1 MQRFRILFSL
11 LLSLGIGL
19 LLPRYGHAAD
29 KPVHLRLGT
38 LSLQSGS
45 VFQLAKDFGYFD
57 DEGIT
62 TEFLIFPSA
71 QKIAL
76 AVASDD
82 VDIGLTGITAA
93 VFNLAGHGKLKL
105 IAGNFREEPG
115 WEGSAIVVSNKA
127 WNEGLRHSKQLAGHS
142 LAVTDIGS
150 TLHYTAGR
158 IADKYAFPLN
168 SIKPIP
174 LHSFPEIFTALATD
188 RVDSSIVPGMLA
200 HSMEKKSNGHIIG
213 WVGKESPWQVTGLLV
228 SSRLLAKDRQT
239 VEKFLRAFRKGSCLY
254 HENFNQV
261 SPETNL
267 KNLSDG
273 KQPLRQVTESMQRF
287 IAPVMTAEQMVR
299 YPLYMDIDARLD
311 LKSVEE
317 QLRWYQQQGM
327 VNRRVTLDQVIDKPL
342 VSSFTTL

>member
-1 MQRFRILFSL
+1 M
-11 LLSLGIGL
+11 
-19 LLPRYGHAAD
+19 
-29 KPVHLRLGT
+29 
-38 LSLQSGS
+38 SLQSGS

-57 DEGIT
+57 EEGIT

-76 AVASDD
+76 AVASND
-82 VDIGLTGITAA
+82 VDIGLTGIAAA

-115 WEGSAIVVSNKA
+115 WEGSPIVVSNKA
-127 WNEGLRHSKQLAGHS
+127 WSEGLRHPRQLAGHS

-158 IADKYAFPLN
+158 IANKYAFPPD

-200 HSMEKKSNGHIIG
+200 HGMVKKNNGHIIG
-213 WVGKESPWQVTGLLV
+213 WVSEESPWQVTGLLV
-228 SSRLLAKDRQT
+228 SSRLLTQDPKT
-239 VEKFLRAFRKGSCLY
+239 VEKFLHAFRKGSRLY
-254 HENFNQV
+254 HENFNQL
-261 SPETNL
+261 SPEANL
-267 KNLSDG
+267 KNLADG
-273 KQPLRQVTESMQRF
+273 RQPLRQVTESMQRF

-317 QLRWYQQQGM
+317 QLHWYQEQGM

-342 VSSFTTL
+342 VSSFTTP

>member
-1 MQRFRILFSL
+1 MS
-11 LLSLGIGL
+11 SG
-19 LLPRYGHAAD
+19 YGHAAD
-29 KPVHLRLGT
+29 KPAYVHLRLGT

-45 VFQLAKDFGYFD
+45 VFQLAKDFGYFEE
-57 DEGIT
+57 EGIT

-76 AVASDD
+76 AVASND

-127 WNEGLRHSKQLAGHS
+127 WSEGLHHPRQLAGHS
-142 LAVTDIGS
+142 IAVTDIGS

-158 IADKYAFPLN
+158 IANKYAFPPD

-200 HSMEKKSNGHIIG
+200 HGMENKNNGHIIG
-213 WVGKESPWQVTGLLV
+213 WISEESPWQVTGLLV
-228 SSRLLAKDRQT
+228 SSRLLAKNRET
-239 VEKFLRAFRKGSCLY
+239 AEKFLRAFRKGSHLY
-254 HENFNQV
+254 NENFNQV

-267 KNLSDG
+267 KNLAEG

-287 IAPVMTAEQMVR
+287 IAPVMTAEQLVH
-299 YPLYMDIDARLD
+299 YPLYMDSDARLD
-311 LKSVEE
+311 LKSIDK
-317 QLRWYQQQGM
+317 QLNWYQEQGM
-327 VNRRVTLDQVIDKPL
+327 VNRQVTLDQVVDKPL
-342 VSSFTTL
+342 VSTFTTP

>member
-1 MQRFRILFSL
+1 MQPIRTLFSL
-11 LLSLGIGL
+11 LLLGIVL
-19 LLPRYGHAAD
+19 LLPESGHAKD
-29 KPVHLRLGT
+29 KPIHLRLGT

-45 VFQLAKDFGYFD
+45 VFQLAKDFGYFQE
-57 DEGIT
+57 EGLS
-62 TEFLIFPSA
+62 TEFMIFPSA

-76 AVASDD
+76 AVASNDL
-82 VDIGLTGITAA
+82 DIGLTGITAA
-93 VFNLAGHGKLKL
+93 VFNLAGHGKLKM

-115 WEGSAIVVSNKA
+115 WEGSAIVVSNKV
-127 WNEGLRHSKQLAGHS
+127 WREGLHHPRQLAGHT

-150 TLHYTAGR
+150 TLHFTAGR
-158 IADKYAFPLN
+158 LSDKYAFAPG

-200 HSMEKKSNGHIIG
+200 HRMEKKNNGHIIG
-213 WVGKESPWQVTGLLV
+213 WVSEETPWQVTGLLV
-228 SSRLLAKDRQT
+228 SSRLLTQDRQT
-239 VEKFLRAFRKGSCLY
+239 VEKFLHAFRKGSRLY
-254 HENFNQV
+254 HESFNQV
-261 SPETNL
+261 SPEANL
-267 KNLSDG
+267 KNLVDG
-273 KQPLRQVTESMQRF
+273 KQPLRQVTESMQQF

-317 QLRWYQQQGM
+317 QLRWYQEQGM

-342 VSSFTTL
+342 VSSFTTP